1 MDFTQLIGTLYS
13 TKKENIQCSG
23 EQNKNK
29 WINMLN
35 LLNSFENS
43 QAKSL
48 QSQQQNGLSHSDFKN
63 SLLKN
68 STLQL
73 FCQCQEQLEYLVN
86 LQMKFQ
92 ERGLK
97 LREDLNEQQ
106 MLEVGLCFAIIL
118 ILENDFISH
127 EFFGIDQNKTQP
139 AFKSIH
145 KVLNYDYFIDNSS
158 NENLQ
163 RYEEITYK
171 TAQSTNNQTENI
183 STEKNNEL
191 EKYLQTE
198 LKHTS
203 SSPQLQSQSPL
214 KIQIQNN
221 QHQKSFSTQNYFSQ
235 NLYKNSQAKCSTI
248 SQTNKNQLVS
258 KNQSQNVLFQE
269 NHILNLSILFYRF
282 FNSFQMSY
290 DTFSSQTEYSLSNQ
304 FQNAISEQQFN
315 FNFCEKV
322 LRESQK
328 KDESNVF
335 QEQKY
340 ITPKRLTTPDAIKLI
355 ENNQSIISDNKENQ
369 KGNVLESNIYTN
381 SFEKS
386 VINQNQD
393 ILNFFFEDPSKKL
406 KKSNRHSMDCL
417 GDKMNDSPMQ
427 LKNFHMSK
435 KKEQRFE
442 SCVINGNN
450 NLFEESQLIINK
462 LDLQKRRYQQY
473 SQEQSKLIQELHSLY
488 IDLKTKYESLQQSS
502 LNFSNDQE
510 AKQKVRESQQNFS
523 IENKQKN
530 IVKKSDFQQINTQN
544 CEFDNSSV
552 NEQKQNQKNDEQIF
566 ESKIIQSSTLSQSN
580 IKTSECNP
588 MTMQLNYQQKNKIFT
603 ENDSDI
609 NRRQVHDD
617 ILSQNF
623 LFQSVNIN
631 QSNCDQLPQQNSLNP
646 EDQQSIIFNYVN
658 ISDIWNSSQKSSHE
672 LVKHKKKKDEEK
684 SNYSKKDIVTITF
697 LILLLFC
704 YFLLIFY
711 Y

>member
-1 MDFTQLIGTLYS
+1 MDFTQLIGSLYS
-13 TKKENIQCSG
+13 SKSENIQCSN
-23 EQNKNK
+23 EQSKNK
-29 WINMLN
+29 WSNMLN
-35 LLNSFENS
+35 LLNSIESS

-48 QSQQQNGLSHSDFKN
+48 QNQQQNRLSQPDTKN
-63 SLLKN
+63 NLLKN

-86 LQMKFQ
+86 LQIKFQ
-92 ERGLK
+92 ERGLQ

-106 MLEVGLCFAIIL
+106 MLEVGFCFAIIL
-118 ILENDFISH
+118 ILENVLSH
-127 EFFGIDQNKTQP
+127 EFFRIDQNEIQP
-139 AFKSIH
+139 PTFKNIH
-145 KVLNYDYFIDNSS
+145 KVLNYDCFIENSS

-163 RYEEITYK
+163 RYEEINCK
-171 TAQSTNNQTENI
+171 VAQSLSNNQPENI
-183 STEKNNEL
+183 NTEKNNQL

-198 LKHTS
+198 LKHTC

-221 QHQKSFSTQNYFSQ
+221 LHQKSFSTQNFFSQ
-235 NLYKNSQAKCSTI
+235 NLYKNSQAKNSTTT
-248 SQTNKNQLVS
+248 QANKN
-258 KNQSQNVLFQE
+258 NQGNQEESQNVLFQE

-282 FNSFQMSY
+282 FQSLQMSY
-290 DTFSSQTEYSLSNQ
+290 DKCSSQFEQSLSNQ
-304 FQNAISEQQFN
+304 FQNAISEKQFN
-315 FNFCEKV
+315 FNFQDKV
-322 LRESQK
+322 LRESQM

-335 QEQKY
+335 QQQKY
-340 ITPKRLTTPDAIKLI
+340 ITPKRLATPDAIKLI

-369 KGNVLESNIYTN
+369 KGNILESNIYTN

-386 VINQNQD
+386 VINQNLD
-393 ILNFFFEDPSKKL
+393 ILNFIFEDPSKKF

-417 GDKMNDSPMQ
+417 GDKFNDSPKQ
-427 LKNFHMSK
+427 LKKFHMSK

-450 NLFEESQLIINK
+450 KLFEESQLIINR

-473 SQEQSKLIQELHSLY
+473 SQEQSKQIQELHSLY
-488 IDLKTKYESLQQSS
+488 IQLKNKYETLQQSS
-502 LNFSNDQE
+502 LNILNESESQE
-510 AKQKVRESQQNFS
+510 NIKKNQQNF
-523 IENKQKN
+523 IGDNKQK
-530 IVKKSDFQQINTQN
+530 DFQSNVDVKQIDTQN
-544 CEFDNSSV
+544 FGNNNSSV
-552 NEQKQNQKNDEQIF
+552 NEKQNQKNDEQIF

-588 MTMQLNYQQKNKIFT
+588 MTMQHNFQYKNRAFA

-617 ILSQNF
+617 LLSQNF
-623 LFQSVNIN
+623 LFQSVNVNQIN
-631 QSNCDQLPQQNSLNP
+631 SGQASQQSSLNP

-658 ISDIWNSSQKSSHE
+658 IQDVWNSTQRSSNE
-672 LVKHKKKKDEEK
+672 LVNNKKKKK
-684 SNYSKKDIVTITF
+684 IQKNNYSKKDIATIIFLVT
-697 LILLLFC
+697 LLFC